1 MKKEKTTVTL
11 NTKTKEHLQQLRTII
26 PEITS
31 MSSGI
36 DYVVKD
42 YYRMKKELEF
52 IDNQTLNAAKK
63 MTAMDVNI
71 SILTEM
77 VTHLCY
83 ETATQID
90 EELDYF
96 KREDLNLESYSVF
109 DKHDPMYN
117 LFRDRVINYR
127 KKRKESLYM

>member
-11 NTKTKEHLQQLRTII
+11 NTETKEHLQQLRTII

-109 DKHDPMYN
+109 DKHDP
-117 LFRDRVINYR
+117 
-127 KKRKESLYM
+127 